1 MDLLRNKR
9 AYIGTIIALIAFLVV
24 LPIQTVFGA
33 EDPQVG
39 TASAEIEN
47 MIELGKT
54 LMGKTPYVWGGG
66 HHDWQTQKAKDIPDG
81 LDCSSYVAWALYNG
95 MGIDIGLAPVSG
107 DFENYFEK
115 VATGTL
121 DGAKRGDIVASDGHI
136 EIYLGEDDNGKP
148 MSLHATNDRTHITI
162 TETNWGDGM
171 SGKVVLR
178 PSVADAKAG
187 KNGLKYDESL
197 IKKVYDGKFTSE
209 RETTTSVSN
218 NTGKE
223 ADLYSWLDPIVDF
236 SGASNTHS
244 KSPQGEKRI
253 DSNSKGLKGH
263 QSSLF
268 EGLFW

>member
-1 MDLLRNKR
+1 MGLLRNKR
-9 AYIGTIIALIAFLVV
+9 VYISTIIALIVYLVV
-24 LPIQTVFGA
+24 LPIHTVFGA

-47 MIELGKT
+47 MIEVGKT

-66 HHDWQTQKAKDIPDG
+66 HHDWQTQKDKDIPDG
-81 LDCSSYVAWALYNG
+81 LDCSSYVAWVLYNG

-121 DGAKRGDIVASDGHI
+121 DGAKRGDMVASDGHI
-136 EIYLGEDDNGKP
+136 EIYLGDDANGKP

-171 SGKVVLR
+171 SGKTVLR
-178 PSVADAKAG
+178 PRVADAKEG
-187 KNGLKYDESL
+187 KNGLKYDASL
-197 IKKVYDGKFTSE
+197 IKKVYDGKFSTE
-209 RETTTSVSN
+209 ETTSVSN
-218 NTGKE
+218 NKGQE

-236 SGASNTHS
+236 SGESNTHS
-244 KSPQGEKRI
+244 KSASKEKRI
-253 DSNSKGLKGH
+253 DGNSKGLRGH
-263 QSSLF
+263 QKGLF